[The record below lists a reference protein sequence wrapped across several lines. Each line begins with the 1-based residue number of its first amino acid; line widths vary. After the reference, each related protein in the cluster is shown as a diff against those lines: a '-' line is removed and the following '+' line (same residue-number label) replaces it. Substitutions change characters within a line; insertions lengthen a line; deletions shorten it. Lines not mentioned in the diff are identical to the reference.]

1 MILYFFLNQ
10 VLVQSCDK
18 YHEKD
23 LYAYLQ
29 VFLTFINYLRKWFH
43 IEEETTIAKDTEI
56 PNVLKDVV
64 EFAKNQKEVEEMLH
78 KEDIDKKSAEE
89 MYLEDVNKDENEL
102 DYDDTVTSEFI
113 FFISEAVYKCF

>member
-1 MILYFFLNQ
+1 M
-10 VLVQSCDK
+10 
-18 YHEKD
+18 
-23 LYAYLQ
+23 
-29 VFLTFINYLRKWFH
+29 
-43 IEEETTIAKDTEI
+43 
-56 PNVLKDVV
+56 KDVV

-113 FFISEAVYKCF
+113 FFISEAVYKYF